1 MRTTARLRSR
11 QLWLLLALAL
21 PLALVAS
28 ALATLSRLNE
38 LRDFYLRNRAAAVAA
53 RLEMLGRQPTAEQ
66 LEALMDEEPALV
78 DLGILELDEQG
89 ADAEALAAIREGR
102 ELFRTQYTRVGD
114 VEVFRAYIPFHTAGK
129 LHVARIDLAAVAAD
143 WLLAPARRNVVVAS
157 FSGLAL
163 VLLALYALWSLRR
176 TAQLEKR
183 QLEMEQL
190 ARLGQMA
197 ATLAHEIRNPLAT
210 IKGFVQLAAEKAG
223 PETAALLAPVPP
235 EIERL
240 ERLVRDL
247 LLYGRPVEPR
257 PVWVSWDALAA
268 ELETNARQLTGDRPI
283 RLSVMRSA
291 LQMKTDPDLLKAAL
305 LNLVR
310 NAVEAVGEGGEVR
323 LAISPSRSGLTLT
336 IEDDGPGL
344 SEEARRRLF
353 EPFYTTKA
361 FGSGLGLAT
370 SRKLVET
377 LGGQLRLLPRQ
388 PRGTRAEV
396 VLPRVPW
403 IESVREEAGSW
414 RRS

>member
-1 MRTTARLRSR
+1 MPRRLRAFSR
-11 QLWLLLALAL
+11 QLWPLLALAL
-21 PLALVAS
+21 PLVLVAS
-28 ALATLSRLNE
+28 ALTTLARLNE
-38 LRDFYLRNRAAAVAA
+38 LRELYLRNRAAALAA
-53 RLEMLGRQPTAEQ
+53 RLETLASDPTAEQ
-66 LEALMDEEPALV
+66 LEALVEEEPALV
-78 DLGILELDEQG
+78 DLRILEPGEQG
-89 ADAEALAAIREGR
+89 PDAEALAAIREGR
-102 ELFRTQYTRVGD
+102 ELYRTQRTRAGD
-114 VEVFRAYIPFHTAGK
+114 IEVFRAYIPFHTANR
-129 LHVARIDLAAVAAD
+129 LRVARIDLAAGAAD
-143 WLLAPARRNVVVAS
+143 WLLAPARRNVIVAS
-157 FSGLAL
+157 LSGVVL

-240 ERLVRDL
+240 ERLVKDL
-247 LLYGRPVEPR
+247 LLYGRPVEAR
-257 PVWVSWDALAA
+257 PAWVSWDTLAR
-268 ELETNARQLTGDRPI
+268 ELETNARQLAGDRPI
-283 RLSVMRSA
+283 RLSVLRSS
-291 LQMKTDPDLLKAAL
+291 LQMNTDPDLLKAAL
-305 LNLVR
+305 LNLLR
-310 NAVEAVGEGGEVR
+310 NAVEAVDEHGEVR
-323 LAISPSRSGLTLT
+323 VGVQASRSGLIVT

-344 SEEARRRLF
+344 SEEARKRLF

-370 SRKLVET
+370 SRKLIET
-377 LGGQLRLLPRQ
+377 LGGQLRLVPRH

-403 IESVREEAGSW
+403 TQSVREEAESW
-414 RRS
+414 QRS